1 MAADDVRARYL
12 SDRVLTATPAQRVVM
27 LYDRLGLDLAL
38 AQSAAGAE
46 AHVASDHLRHALQIV
61 AELHSSLDVT
71 AGGPA
76 ENLSSIYGYLLRELL
91 AARGGDTDRLPALAE
106 IVTNLR
112 AAWNAAAEELSN
124 TSPDIEAPT
133 APGAW
138 VA

>member
-38 AQSAAGAE
+38 AQGAADAE
-46 AHVASDHLRHALQIV
+46 PHVAADHLRHALEVV
-61 AELHSSLDVT
+61 AELHSSLDVS

-76 ENLSSIYGYLLRELL
+76 ENLSSIYAYLLRELL
-91 AARGGDTDRLPALAE
+91 AARGGESERLPAIAE
-106 IVTNLR
+106 IVTTLR
-112 AAWNAAAEELSN
+112 AAWNAAAEQLTN
-124 TSPDIEAPT
+124 TAPDVEAPT
-133 APGAW
+133 AAGAW